1 MPRERPCPIGSCSD
15 EVPEGHLVCR
25 SHAIYIWRKVQLS
38 IPSKYADES
47 VAQREDRLWQE
58 RARLERDRQHP
69 GWIYYLRLDEKIKIG
84 WTSDLN
90 QRIKAYPPHAEVLA
104 SHPGTRADERD
115 LHRSFKPFRVAG
127 REWYSPGGEL
137 MSHIR
142 RQVVVVEDPVARIQ
156 ADLAAKRAEV
166 RPKLPPIPPGTP
178 HGLTGRAFV
187 RAVMDGRVTE

>member
-25 SHAIYIWRKVQLS
+25 RHAIFIWRKVQLS

-47 VAQREDRLWQE
+47 VTQREDRLWQE

-90 QRIKAYPPHAEVLA
+90 QRIRAYPPHAVVLA

-137 MSHIR
+137 MAHIR
-142 RQVVVVEDPVARIQ
+142 RQVVVVREDSVASIR
-156 ADLAAKRAEV
+156 ATLAAKRAARGAASPE
-166 RPKLPPIPPGTP
+166 LP
-178 HGLTGRAFV
+178 GLPT
-187 RAVMDGRVTE
+187 